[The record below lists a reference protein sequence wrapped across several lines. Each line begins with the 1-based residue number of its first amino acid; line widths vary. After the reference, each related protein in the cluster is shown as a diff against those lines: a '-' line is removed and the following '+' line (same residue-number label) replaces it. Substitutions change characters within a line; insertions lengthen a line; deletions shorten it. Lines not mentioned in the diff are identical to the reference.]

1 MLSPRKDILVAPTS
15 DERRVALTFIARD
28 PAAAANV
35 WAYRRLIDKRDAM
48 HMIAFR
54 VLGVLL
60 LAIVVAVAA
69 AAAVLSGDFFE
80 NLFKLGL
87 APYLG
92 LFAVGLTLI
101 VKDRDERRA
110 LTQHAAGLPGLVNL
124 SANHEGKLTPIGE
137 LIATEYARVV
147 SALGAADD
155 PVPAIQAAVKTTLS
169 SLPPP
174 LQPPQLG
181 GDGAF
186 AP

>member
-1 MLSPRKDILVAPTS
+1 MAPTS
-15 DERRVALTFIARD
+15 DERRAALNFIARD

-35 WAYRRLIDKRDAM
+35 WAYQRLIDKPDAM
-48 HMIAFR
+48 HMIAFP

-60 LAIVVAVAA
+60 LAIVVAVTAA
-69 AAAVLSGDFFE
+69 AAFLSGDFFE
-80 NLFKLGL
+80 NLLKLGL

-92 LFAVGLTLI
+92 LFIVGLTLI

-110 LTQHAAGLPGLVNL
+110 LTQHAAGLPGLVDL
-124 SANHEGKLTPIGE
+124 SANHEGELTPIGK
-137 LIATEYARVV
+137 LIATEYAGVV
-147 SALGAADD
+147 SALGAAED

-169 SLPPP
+169 SLPAP

-181 GDGAF
+181 GGGAS